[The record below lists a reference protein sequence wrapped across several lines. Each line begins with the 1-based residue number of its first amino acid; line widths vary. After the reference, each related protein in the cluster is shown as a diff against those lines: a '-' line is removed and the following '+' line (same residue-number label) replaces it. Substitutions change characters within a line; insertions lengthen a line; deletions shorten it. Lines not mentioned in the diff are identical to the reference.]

1 MDSLGLRSFAA
12 LARPGLQPVR
22 CCRSRRC
29 IAAVAAVARAQRA
42 QSRWTQQTGLVS
54 VIFYSSASQGMT
66 GGPMASL
73 PYIYRLRIQIGRFHC
88 GAGGGCMACLHTSH
102 LNWAVLF
109 GLLSLQHDKAKT
121 AEKVSNHPCLSW
133 CRPWHCGRGRWS
145 ALATARNKVH
155 QRLLRFHC
163 LDLGHKQQAHYCTVT
178 TSSACYRAAPSL
190 ADLLRNYAF

>member
-1 MDSLGLRSFAA
+1 MGEGGTTA
-12 LARPGLQPVR
+12 PPI
-22 CCRSRRC
+22 RSRAGPHTPPVGAMRG
-29 IAAVAAVARAQRA
+29 IPREWEDRGGGGDTMGGGGGVVVAR
-42 QSRWTQQTGLVS
+42 
-54 VIFYSSASQGMT
+54 
-66 GGPMASL
+66 
-73 PYIYRLRIQIGRFHC
+73 IYRLRIQIGRFHC
-88 GAGGGCMACLHTSH
+88 GAGGGCMACLRTSH

-109 GLLSLQHDKAKT
+109 GLLSQHDKAKT
-121 AEKVSNHPCLSW
+121 ASKVTNRPCLSW

-178 TSSACYRAAPSL
+178 PSSACYRAAPSL

>member
-1 MDSLGLRSFAA
+1 MDLDFAA

-29 IAAVAAVARAQRA
+29 VAAVAVA

-66 GGPMASL
+66 GVPMASL

-88 GAGGGCMACLHTSH
+88 GAGGGCMACLCTSH

-133 CRPWHCGRGRWS
+133 CRPWHCGRG
-145 ALATARNKVH
+145 
-155 QRLLRFHC
+155 
-163 LDLGHKQQAHYCTVT
+163 GG
-178 TSSACYRAAPSL
+178 APSRQRETKCTKGFCVSTAWTSAISNRL
-190 ADLLRNYAF
+190 TTVQ